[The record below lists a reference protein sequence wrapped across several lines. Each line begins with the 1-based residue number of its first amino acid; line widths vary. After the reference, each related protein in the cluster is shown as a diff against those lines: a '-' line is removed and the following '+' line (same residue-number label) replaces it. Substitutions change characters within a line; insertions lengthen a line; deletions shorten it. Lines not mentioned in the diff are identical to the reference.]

1 MRRNKCSW
9 SCDSLILLF
18 ICMIMTKDEAF
29 GKSGNGVNASGSEWE
44 SGKRRAPDPKAA
56 GIKRAY
62 QGGGE
67 GSTRRKGN

>member
-1 MRRNKCSW
+1 
-9 SCDSLILLF
+9 
-18 ICMIMTKDEAF
+18 MIMTKDEAF